1 MEYTSEI
8 TSPGLGVTP
17 IKLSAEPLATEEEA
31 TVGPDDEINEE
42 EIASATLGEFP
53 EPRLNVPD
61 GFNPPE
67 PAKFELPEFEGGW
80 W

>member
-17 IKLSAEPLATEEEA
+17 IKLSAEPLATEAEA
-31 TVGPDDEINEE
+31 TTGPEDEINEA

-61 GFNPPE
+61 GLNPPK
-67 PAKFELPEFEGGW
+67 PAGFELPEFGEGW